1 MSRQRFILAAITAI
15 MAQPLLAAHEFAGR
29 DVAQG
34 QVLYAENCASC
45 HGINLEGQ
53 PNWRTPD
60 ENGILP
66 APPHDETGHTWHH
79 DSVFLFQY
87 VKFGGQAVMDA
98 MNVEN
103 FTSGMPEFGG
113 TLSDD
118 QIIDI
123 LAYIQSTWP
132 EQAQQAQASRTQ
144 GH

>member
-1 MSRQRFILAAITAI
+1 
-15 MAQPLLAAHEFAGR
+15 
-29 DVAQG
+29 
-34 QVLYAENCASC
+34 
-45 HGINLEGQ
+45 
-53 PNWRTPD
+53 
-60 ENGILP
+60 
-66 APPHDETGHTWHH
+66 
-79 DSVFLFQY
+79 
-87 VKFGGQAVMDA
+87 MDA

-123 LAYIQSTWP
+123 LAYIHSTWP